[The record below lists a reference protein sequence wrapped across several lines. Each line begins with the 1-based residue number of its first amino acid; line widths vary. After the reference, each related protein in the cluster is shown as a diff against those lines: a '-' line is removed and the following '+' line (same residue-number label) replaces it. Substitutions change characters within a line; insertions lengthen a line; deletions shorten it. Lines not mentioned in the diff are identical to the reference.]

1 MKMIHKPVK
10 KLFFAIFLFCSMLTF
25 GQKEQLTWHTDLDK
39 AVSIAQKEKKPVML
53 FFTGSDW
60 CGWCHRLQKEV
71 FYQDEFKT
79 WAKNNVILVEVD
91 FPSRNG
97 EAFKRQTDEVRQQ
110 NNLLQQQFSVRG
122 YPTVWFVKPEKSKD
136 GKINLAQLGQIG
148 YVAGGAQ
155 NWINNTNS
163 IIFNSK

>member
-1 MKMIHKPVK
+1 MVS
-10 KLFFAIFLFCSMLTF
+10 FS
-25 GQKEQLTWHTDLDK
+25 QKEQLTWHTDLQK
-39 AVSIAQKEKKPVML
+39 AVSISQKEKKPVML

-71 FYQDEFKT
+71 FYQDEFKS
-79 WAKNNVILVEVD
+79 WAYDNVVLVEVD

-97 EAFKRQTDEVRQQ
+97 EAFKRQSDEVRKQ

-122 YPTVWFVKPEKSKD
+122 YPTIMFVKPEKTKE
-136 GKINLAQLGQIG
+136 GKVNLVQLGQLG

-155 NWINNTNS
+155 NWINNANS
-163 IIFNSK
+163 AISK

>member
-1 MKMIHKPVK
+1 MIHKIAK
-10 KLFFAIFLFCSMLTF
+10 IIFFSFFLSYSMVSF
-25 GQKEQLTWHTDLDK
+25 SQKEQLTWHTDLQK
-39 AVSIAQKEKKPVML
+39 AVSISQKEKKPVML

-71 FYQDEFKT
+71 FYQDVFKS
-79 WAKNNVILVEVD
+79 WAYENVVLVEVD

-97 EAFKRQTDEVRQQ
+97 EAFKRQSDEVRKQ

-122 YPTVWFVKPEKSKD
+122 YPTIMFVKPEKTKE
-136 GKINLAQLGQIG
+136 GKVNLVQLGQLG

-155 NWINNTNS
+155 NWINNANS
-163 IIFNSK
+163 AISK

>member
-1 MKMIHKPVK
+1 MIHKIAK
-10 KLFFAIFLFCSMLTF
+10 IIFFSFFLCYSMVSF
-25 GQKEQLTWHTDLDK
+25 SQKEQLTWHTDLQK
-39 AVSIAQKEKKPVML
+39 AVSISQKEKKPVML

-71 FYQDEFKT
+71 FYQDEFKS
-79 WAKNNVILVEVD
+79 WAYDNVVLVEVD

-97 EAFKRQTDEVRQQ
+97 EAFKRQSDEVRKQ

-122 YPTVWFVKPEKSKD
+122 YPTIMFVKPEKTKE
-136 GKINLAQLGQIG
+136 GKVNLVQLGQLG

-155 NWINNTNS
+155 NWINNANS
-163 IIFNSK
+163 AISK

>member
-1 MKMIHKPVK
+1 MIHKIAK
-10 KLFFAIFLFCSMLTF
+10 IIFFSFFLGYSMVSF
-25 GQKEQLTWHTDLDK
+25 SQKEQLTWHTDLQK
-39 AVSIAQKEKKPVML
+39 AVSISQKEKKPVML

-71 FYQDEFKT
+71 FYQDEFKS
-79 WAKNNVILVEVD
+79 WAYENVVLLEVD

-97 EAFKRQTDEVRQQ
+97 EAFKRQSDEVRKQ

-122 YPTVWFVKPEKSKD
+122 YPTIMFVKPEKTKE
-136 GKINLAQLGQIG
+136 GKVNLVQLGQLG

-155 NWINNTNS
+155 NWINNANS
-163 IIFNSK
+163 AISK